1 MPDKE
6 LFLKWFY
13 DRKGKVT
20 YSMDRRLGPSSY
32 DCSSSVYLSLKQGG
46 YLPVSF
52 RVGNTDTLFRDLESN
67 GWSQLQPNAQGNF
80 DTQRGDIFIW
90 GVRGA
95 SGGGAG
101 HTGAFVDADNV
112 IHCSYGYNGIHVDN
126 YDWLRSIQNPVPTQ
140 TFYRYTGASA
150 PAPTNAV
157 DQVIEV
163 GSLIKFDKVF
173 TADDVQLID
182 GVWQVRTNK
191 LCPVNFTWADN
202 GIPVAPLVE
211 VDSDGFAT
219 PDQELAVGSLYK
231 LPGRFAVQ
239 DVGQDSGVW
248 LALIEHDGLKFWVN
262 IEPATEIP
270 ASDAG
275 TSVPTT
281 RPQPAPVEPT
291 PEPTPEPV
299 QPPVVPVPETP
310 IVDTP
315 TPPVVNIPK
324 EEEMAFSK
332 EQQSELS
339 VATQSVLDS
348 NDFAPIISDKVKT
361 VAYFATDIAAI
372 LVGFVL
378 TLLAIFH
385 VVNAVDAITVNAT
398 VVSALLGLKHTFRVS
413 SKKQ

>member
-1 MPDKE
+1 MPDIE

-20 YSMDRRLGPSSY
+20 YSMERRLGPDSY
-32 DCSSSVYLSLKQGG
+32 DCSSAVYLGLKQGG
-46 YLPVSF
+46 FLPASQS
-52 RVGNTDTLFRDLESN
+52 VGNTDSLYRDLEKN
-67 GWSQLQPNAQGNF
+67 GFTQVPEVNGYI
-80 DTQRGDIFIW
+80 DTKRGDIFIW
-90 GVRGA
+90 GKRGA
-95 SGGGAG
+95 SGGAFG
-101 HTGAFVDADNV
+101 HTGVFVNANDI
-112 IHCSYGYNGIHVDN
+112 IHCNYGSNGISVNNHDYIYSLNGSPDN
-126 YDWLRSIQNPVPTQ
+126 TV
-140 TFYRYTGASA
+140 YRYTGASA

-163 GSLIKFDKVF
+163 GSLIKYDKVF

-182 GVWQVRTNK
+182 GVWQVRSNE
-191 LCPVNFTWADN
+191 LCPVNFTWEDN
-202 GIPVAPLVE
+202 GIPAAPLVE
-211 VDSDGFAT
+211 VDSDGYAT

-231 LPGRFAVQ
+231 LPGRFVVQ

-248 LALIEHDGLKFWVN
+248 LALIEHDGLKFWVD

-270 ASDAG
+270 ASDTG
-275 TSVPTT
+275 TPVPAT
-281 RPQPAPVEPT
+281 RPQPAPAEPT
-291 PEPTPEPV
+291 PEPTPEPA
-299 QPPVVPVPETP
+299 QPPVVPVPVPDTP

-332 EQQSELS
+332 EQQSELA
-339 VATQSVLDS
+339 VATQTVLDS

-372 LVGFVL
+372 VVGFVL

-398 VVSALLGLKHTFRVS
+398 VVSALLGLKHTFRIS